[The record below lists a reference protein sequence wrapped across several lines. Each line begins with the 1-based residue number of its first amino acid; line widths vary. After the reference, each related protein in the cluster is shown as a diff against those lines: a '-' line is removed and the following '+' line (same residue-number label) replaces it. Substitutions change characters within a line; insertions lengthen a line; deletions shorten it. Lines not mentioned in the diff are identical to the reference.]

1 MNLSRII
8 EYRFNKFIITGFIN
22 TLFGYVVFSLLI
34 YLNLE
39 YKIALFM
46 SYLFG
51 IIFNFITYKFFVFNV
66 PFNTKRLVR
75 YLIVYIVTYN
85 INLYL
90 LSFFFEIFRNY
101 YVSQIFVLPII
112 VLLTWFLLN
121 KWVFKNE

>member
-1 MNLSRII
+1 MNLSRIT
-8 EYRFNKFIITGFIN
+8 EYRFNKFIITGSIN

-39 YKIALFM
+39 YKIALFI

-51 IIFNFITYKFFVFNV
+51 IIFNFITYKFFVFDV

-85 INLYL
+85 INLFL
-90 LSFFFEIFRNY
+90 LDFAFEIFSNY
-101 YVSQIFVLPII
+101 YMSQLFVLPLI

>member
-1 MNLSRII
+1 MNLSKII

-22 TLFGYVVFSLLI
+22 TLFGYLVFSLLI

-39 YKIALFM
+39 YKIALFI

-90 LSFFFEIFRNY
+90 LSFVFEIFRNY
-101 YVSQIFVLPII
+101 YISQIFVLPII

>member
-66 PFNTKRLVR
+66 PFNIKRLVR

>member
-8 EYRFNKFIITGFIN
+8 EYRFNKFIITGSIN

-34 YLNLE
+34 FFNLE
-39 YKIALFM
+39 YKVALFI

-51 IIFNFITYKFFVFNV
+51 IIFNFITYKYFVFDV
-66 PFNTKRLVR
+66 PFNPKRLVR

-90 LSFFFEIFRNY
+90 LSFAFEIIRNY
-101 YVSQIFVLPII
+101 YISQIIVLPLI